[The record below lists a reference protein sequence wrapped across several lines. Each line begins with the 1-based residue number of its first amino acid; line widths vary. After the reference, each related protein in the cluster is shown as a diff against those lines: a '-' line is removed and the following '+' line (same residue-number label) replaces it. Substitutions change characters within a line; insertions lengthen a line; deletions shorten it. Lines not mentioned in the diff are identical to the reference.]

1 MNSRDVSPI
10 RNWKR
15 KRLATNPDLFCCS
28 AAPKLK
34 LMFTP
39 FESFDIK
46 FRNQILAPPTK
57 ENLANHRG
65 VVTGEMIRHYS
76 ALAKQ
81 GVGTMLTESAFVA
94 RQGKMAAGQLGIS
107 EEEHL
112 EGLEKL
118 VKAIKKE
125 GACIGI
131 KLSHAGARTSE
142 EVCGENPVGP
152 SLYNFGRD
160 FDLSREFDEETLKK
174 SSYTLFMLQR
184 ELKRLDS
191 ILLKSMVETNCSD
204 QCFSVR
210 FNNRDDD
217 YGSETIENRL
227 RLTCQIIQAIRD
239 RKSVSIPISYY
250 FSIFDKMEDGF
261 SITDLH
267 ETLELLEKSGVDIFH
282 PFAVHVMNRC
292 FDSEESLLELIGLN
306 TERPLVADGNIK
318 SPQVLLDVLNIDKVQ
333 WYVLEKTLL
342 ARPNWFNFLKKKVA
356 DQEK

>member
-1 MNSRDVSPI
+1 
-10 RNWKR
+10 
-15 KRLATNPDLFCCS
+15 
-28 AAPKLK
+28 
-34 LMFTP
+34 MFTP

-160 FDLSREFDEETLKK
+160 FDLSREFDEGDIE
-174 SSYTLFMLQR
+174 
-184 ELKRLDS
+184 EI
-191 ILLKSMVETNCSD
+191 ILHFVHAAERAQEVGFDFIEINGGDQLLLD

-261 SITDLH
+261 SITDLY